1 MHVNVKRAGVRL
13 CEVLCVAYQ
22 KKRHEM
28 IVKCIAIGNFCWRSN
43 GEKIVPIN
51 FSCNIFIDVFLLLF
65 LKIIHILFRI
75 Q

>member
-28 IVKCIAIGNFCWRSN
+28 IVKCIAIGNFC
-43 GEKIVPIN
+43 
-51 FSCNIFIDVFLLLF
+51 
-65 LKIIHILFRI
+65 
-75 Q
+75 